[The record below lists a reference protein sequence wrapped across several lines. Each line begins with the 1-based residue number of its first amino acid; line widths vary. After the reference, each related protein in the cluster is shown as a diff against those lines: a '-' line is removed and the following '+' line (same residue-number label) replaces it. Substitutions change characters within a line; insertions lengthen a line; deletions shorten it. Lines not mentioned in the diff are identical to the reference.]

1 MSTVVVDLHVK
12 ATCMSVH
19 TFVGHDLILVQRFVG
34 LCVKSCFDLVCY
46 RSRFLRNMDRG
57 QNKELYP
64 QLYYPEIYL
73 LDGGYK
79 NFFETQKV

>member
-1 MSTVVVDLHVK
+1 
-12 ATCMSVH
+12 
-19 TFVGHDLILVQRFVG
+19 
-34 LCVKSCFDLVCY
+34 
-46 RSRFLRNMDRG
+46 MDRG